1 MKRIDRL
8 ILKELWSPWLSGVA
22 MFSTLLMAATY
33 LNRITDYVV
42 QGVPASMI
50 GEITMLLLPAI
61 LVKTFAMAT
70 LLGALLAFG
79 RLSSDSEI
87 VALRAAGASIYRI
100 IRPVGLFAVVIASLA
115 FLFNETFVPY
125 AAKRS
130 QALAKIVA
138 RSLNAKA
145 NQPASQSI
153 VDEGKVV
160 GFIVAQDFNLRTS
173 TLRNVT
179 IVARDDV
186 GKDNF
191 YLEAKELQYKPPE
204 AGSPPDWRI
213 VGGAKLVSADGRSRV
228 EIEDEVWPSSV
239 PKVAMKPEEIGTQQ
253 VNDPDYFST
262 RELWRQLQLAKIDKT
277 LTPEQYR
284 NREYWFWNK
293 FALPFAAFVFGLL
306 GAALGI
312 RNHRTGNA
320 AGFAIAIG
328 ITFAYMTLANFMNT
342 WAMGGIIPSWLASFT
357 PIVLGTIAAIVIMW
371 RRNIG

>member
-100 IRPVGLFAVVIASLA
+100 IRPVGIFAVVIASLA

-239 PKVAMKPEEIGTQQ
+239 PKVALKPEEIGTQQ
-253 VNDPDYFST
+253 VNDPDYFSA

-357 PIVLGTIAAIVIMW
+357 PIVLGTVAAIVIMW

>member
-115 FLFNETFVPY
+115 FAFNETFVPY

-153 VDEGKVV
+153 VDEGKLV

-179 IVARDDV
+179 IVARDEA

-204 AGSPPDWRI
+204 GGNPPDWRI
-213 VGGAKLVSADGRSRV
+213 VGGAKLVGADGRSRL
-228 EIEDEVWPSSV
+228 EIEDEVWPSTV
-239 PKVAMKPEEIGTQQ
+239 PKVNLKPEEIGTQQ
-253 VNDPDYFST
+253 INDPDYFSA

-357 PIVLGTIAAIVIMW
+357 PIVLGTIAAVVIMW

>member
-253 VNDPDYFST
+253 VNDPDYFSA

>member
-100 IRPVGLFAVVIASLA
+100 IRPVGLFAVVIASLS

-153 VDEGKVV
+153 VDGGKLV

-179 IVARDDV
+179 IIARDDI

-204 AGSPPDWRI
+204 SGNPPDWRI

-228 EIEDEVWPSSV
+228 EIADEVWPTSV
-239 PKVAMKPEEIGTQQ
+239 PKVNLKPEEIGTQQ
-253 VNDPDYFST
+253 INDPDYFSA

-357 PIVLGTIAAIVIMW
+357 PIVLGTIAAVVIMW